1 MRSIFLRIHSFA
13 CSDSKNVYNPTLYI
27 EFKSCCCAY
36 SYNEYQIPFHY
47 QLQYGTVIRTGITCK
62 KIPCYMR
69 DSACRWFIVGNAKIF
84 RSYVK
89 HF

>member
-1 MRSIFLRIHSFA
+1 MSFDNLKHPFLTYVSLKYKIKGGIHL
-13 CSDSKNVYNPTLYI
+13 LY
-27 EFKSCCCAY
+27 
-36 SYNEYQIPFHY
+36 H
-47 QLQYGTVIRTGITCK
+47 GTIIQTGTTRK

-69 DSACRWFIVGNAKIF
+69 DSACRWFIVENAKIF

>member
-1 MRSIFLRIHSFA
+1 MEIIYENVDIFTIAETKLDGSF
-13 CSDSKNVYNPTLYI
+13 PTSQFELEGY
-27 EFKSCCCAY
+27 Y
-36 SYNEYQIPFHY
+36 SSFH
-47 QLQYGTVIRTGITCK
+47 LDHGTIIRTGITCK

-69 DSACRWFIVGNAKIF
+69 DSACRWLIVENAKIF